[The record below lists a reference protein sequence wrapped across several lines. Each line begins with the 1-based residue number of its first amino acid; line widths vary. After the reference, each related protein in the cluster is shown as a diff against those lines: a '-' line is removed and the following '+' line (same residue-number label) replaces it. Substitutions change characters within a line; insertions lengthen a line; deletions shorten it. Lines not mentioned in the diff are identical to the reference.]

1 LPNLRSFAPRSVF
14 WAFVPVAKR
23 RFVVPDVSIQ
33 SAREGRPIE
42 RTATAVHAA
51 ARFVR
56 PLREVPPVS
65 KVNALSA
72 MLIRSPL
79 LWGAALCFSFFAL
92 IHGGVITDANVVR
105 YLAGHWVEYVEVA
118 LFCVGLAALAL
129 KALDLNAQRRTVH
142 QEYLDA
148 IPAGGQNPLEAA
160 ALQAELPAAG
170 PQAESYLV
178 RRLRDA
184 LDLVVRTGTAD
195 DLENHLKYLADVDAA
210 RAASSYGLVRFVV
223 WAIPIMGFL
232 GTVIGIT
239 VAIAN
244 LSPTQLE
251 NISGVV
257 AGLGTAFDTTATA
270 LALSMVL
277 MFVQFLI
284 DRSEQKLLGVVDE
297 TAWAAL
303 AGRFQSLAAGD
314 GTALAVARLGE
325 AVGRSSEKLLAA
337 QQDSWRSLERS
348 AAGAIGDVLDAA
360 GEKLRASLVESI
372 EAALGKWS
380 ESLAQAQ
387 ANLTAQRED
396 RWTLA
401 AESMAAAMRSFE
413 QHQKTLAGQSEL
425 LEKVVDATRDVAA
438 LERVLDANLST
449 LRATGRF
456 EELVATL
463 AASVQLLAVRA
474 SDVAA
479 APRHVE
485 LQASRRN
492 GKAA

>member
-1 LPNLRSFAPRSVF
+1 M
-14 WAFVPVAKR
+14 
-23 RFVVPDVSIQ
+23 
-33 SAREGRPIE
+33 
-42 RTATAVHAA
+42 
-51 ARFVR
+51 
-56 PLREVPPVS
+56 S

-72 MLIRSPL
+72 LLLRSPL
-79 LWGAALCFSFFAL
+79 LWGGALSFFFFAL
-92 IHGGVITDANVVR
+92 IHGGVIRDANVVR
-105 YLAGHWVEYVEVA
+105 YLAGHWVEYVEVV
-118 LFCVGLAALAL
+118 LFCVGLAALAI
-129 KALDLNAQRRTVH
+129 KALDVAAQRRKVDD
-142 QEYLDA
+142 ELLPA

-160 ALQAELPAAG
+160 DMQDSLPGAG
-170 PQAESYLV
+170 PVAETAIV

-195 DLENHLKYLADVDAA
+195 GLEDHLKYLSDLDAA

-239 VAIAN
+239 VAIAS

-277 MFVQFLI
+277 MFVQFVI
-284 DRSEQKLLGVVDE
+284 DRSEQKLLGAVDE
-297 TAWAAL
+297 TAWRTL
-303 AGRFQSLAAGD
+303 AGRFQSLATGD
-314 GTALAVARLGE
+314 GTAQAVVRLGE
-325 AVGRSSEKLLAA
+325 AMGRSSDRLIAA
-337 QQDSWRSLERS
+337 QEDSWRSLERTAS
-348 AAGAIGDVLDAA
+348 GAIGEALQTA
-360 GEKLRASLVESI
+360 GEHLRQSLEASIDTS
-372 EAALGKWS
+372 LGRWA
-380 ESLAQAQ
+380 ESLATAQ
-387 ANLTAQRED
+387 ASLNAQRED

-413 QHQKTLAGQSEL
+413 QHQKTLSGQTEL
-425 LEKVVDATRDVAA
+425 LEKVVEATRDVAS
-438 LERVLDANLST
+438 LERVLDANLAT

-463 AASVQLLAVRA
+463 AASVQLLAARA
-474 SDVAA
+474 GDATAEAHRVD
-479 APRHVE
+479 
-485 LQASRRN
+485 LQGARRS

>member
-1 LPNLRSFAPRSVF
+1 M
-14 WAFVPVAKR
+14 
-23 RFVVPDVSIQ
+23 
-33 SAREGRPIE
+33 
-42 RTATAVHAA
+42 
-51 ARFVR
+51 
-56 PLREVPPVS
+56 S

-79 LWGAALCFSFFAL
+79 LWGAALSFCFFAL
-92 IHGGVITDANVVR
+92 IHGGVIRDANVVR
-105 YLAGHWVEYVEVA
+105 YLAGHWVEYVEVV
-118 LFCVGLAALAL
+118 LFCVGLAALGL
-129 KALDLNAQRRTVH
+129 KWLDITAQKRGLRNDVLPET
-142 QEYLDA
+142 
-148 IPAGGQNPLEAA
+148 PAGGQNPMEAA
-160 ALQAELPAAG
+160 DLQAALPDTPPAS
-170 PQAESYLV
+170 QSYLV
-178 RRLRDA
+178 RRFRDA

-195 DLENHLKYLADVDAA
+195 GLEDHLKYLADLEAA

-284 DRSEQKLLGVVDE
+284 DRSEQKLLGNVDE
-297 TAWAAL
+297 VAWASL
-303 AGRFQSLAAGD
+303 AGRFQSLATGD

-325 AVGRSSEKLLAA
+325 AVGRSSERLLAA
-337 QQDSWRSLERS
+337 QEQSWRALEKS
-348 AAGAIGDVLDAA
+348 ASGTIGGVLDAA
-360 GEKLRASLVESI
+360 GERLRASLEASI
-372 EAALGKWS
+372 DTALGRWG
-380 ESLAQAQ
+380 ESLAEAQ
-387 ANLTAQRED
+387 ANLTSQRED
-396 RWTLA
+396 RWALA

-413 QHQKTLAGQSEL
+413 QHQKTLAGQTEL
-425 LEKVVDATRDVAA
+425 LEKVVEATRDVAA

-474 SDVAA
+474 GDAA
-479 APRHVE
+479 AEGRHVD
-485 LQASRRN
+485 LQATRRT